1 MSISSTLYEVWSV
14 SVTICKIVLLMNV
27 IRRLLLIYVGGFV
40 GEDGIRLFRR
50 VSEITKSD
58 YNFVMSVRLSVCVL
72 LFFFPHWT
80 TRLPLE
86 RFSWI
91 LIFQWIPQSC
101 KENAVYF
108 FEFFLEWEKFSD
120 KNCRGNKKLHFI
132 FVFENRDLY
141 WVSLSP

>member
-1 MSISSTLYEVWSV
+1 M

-72 LFFFPHWT
+72 LFFFPH
-80 TRLPLE
+80 
-86 RFSWI
+86 
-91 LIFQWIPQSC
+91 
-101 KENAVYF
+101 
-108 FEFFLEWEKFSD
+108 
-120 KNCRGNKKLHFI
+120 
-132 FVFENRDLY
+132 
-141 WVSLSP
+141 